1 MSGDWRSAWDV
12 SENSD
17 SGGFPNMGLSF
28 FINLVLVFSSLTYPN
43 IDTKLYRQTDLFI

>member
-1 MSGDWRSAWDV
+1 MVTGGLLGMYQKIQILGDFQIWV
-12 SENSD
+12 SY
-17 SGGFPNMGLSF
+17 SF